1 MTALQHQPAQQPI
14 LATPAAGT
22 AAVRIHELDG
32 LRGLLALFVVAY
44 HMYGSLPL
52 VQSTLWQYAP
62 IFSQAWYAV
71 DVFFLMSG
79 FVMMHVYAKAFAS
92 GSTVAAYGKFMW
104 ARVARLY
111 PVHVFSMMLMLLM
124 VLSTARAD
132 EFFAFSGRYSAGA
145 FAGSLLMLHAPWID
159 YRSWNYPSWSISAE
173 WHAYLLFPLL
183 VPVVLRLKSATATV
197 AALVCVLVPF
207 VMYLQHVQ
215 PDQYPTN
222 GLAVLAR
229 VLPLFLL
236 GMMLFHF
243 RNQRLFRSGPAAA
256 IIVLATLV
264 LLSIDRWAPAAV
276 LLAPVLVLAAMSS
289 NWLQAMLR
297 HASLLLL
304 GRISYSLYMTHA
316 LVERFISVAMGAA
329 SKYAHR
335 DLAADPVVAFCAWGA
350 GVAAAVCLGYLVCRW
365 IEDPAR
371 HWLMKTN
378 RAPAKVKQVPQ
389 A

>member
-1 MTALQHQPAQQPI
+1 MASLQHQPIHQPI
-14 LATPAAGT
+14 LATAA
-22 AAVRIHELDG
+22 AAAPAVRIHELDG

-79 FVMMHVYAKAFAS
+79 FVMMHVYSGVFAA
-92 GSTVAAYGKFMW
+92 GSTVAAYGTFMW

-111 PVHVFSMMLMLLM
+111 PVHLLSMILMLVM
-124 VLSTARAD
+124 VLATSRAG
-132 EFFAFSGRYSAGA
+132 EFFALGGRYSAGA

-183 VPVVLRLKSATATV
+183 VPVVLRLRRAMATIV
-197 AALVCVLVPF
+197 ALACVLVPF
-207 VMYLQHVQ
+207 ALYLQHVQ

-222 GLAVLAR
+222 GVVVLAR

-236 GMMLFHF
+236 GMLLFHF
-243 RNQRLFRSGPAAA
+243 RSQRVLRSGLAALL
-256 IIVLATLV
+256 IVLATLV

-276 LLAPVLVLAAMSS
+276 LLAPALVLAAMSP
-289 NWLQAMLR
+289 NWLQAALR
-297 HASLLLL
+297 HDSLLLL

-350 GVAAAVCLGYLVCRW
+350 GVIAAVCLGYLVCRW

-371 HWLMKTN
+371 HWLMKTGT
-378 RAPAKVKQVPQ
+378 APAKAKQVPQ